1 MNDALLELHNLFFDL
16 DVALLSSVVASTGT
30 AHVVQ
35 LEHVDVVVVLVPDHP
50 GQVAV
55 MESFELASHSA
66 PGGVAVQVDLH
77 RGSILIDEVVECRLA
92 TSVVAVYFRHDMNW
106 F

>member
-1 MNDALLELHNLFFDL
+1 MNDAVLKPGDLLADL

-35 LEHVDVVVVLVPDHP
+35 LEHVDVVVVLVLDHL

-55 MESFELASHSA
+55 MESFELASDGA
-66 PGGVAVQVDLH
+66 PCGVAVQVDLH
-77 RGSILIDEVVECRLA
+77 LGSILIDEVVECRLA
-92 TSVVAVYFRHDMNW
+92 TSVVAVYFRHDVNW